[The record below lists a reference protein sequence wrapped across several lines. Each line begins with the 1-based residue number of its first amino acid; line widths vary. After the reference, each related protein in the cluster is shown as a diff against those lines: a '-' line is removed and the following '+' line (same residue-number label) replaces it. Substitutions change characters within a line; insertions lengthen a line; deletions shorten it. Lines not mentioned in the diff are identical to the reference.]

1 MKDENDTET
10 RGRGDRGRGR
20 HAEGP
25 GVKWIGRQKKEFLYA
40 KHPRVAVSPFLRVV
54 FFILHPSS
62 FILLLVPGPWS
73 PGPSSFILVY
83 VIVNTL
89 QDSLLTQTYAV
100 VQQKK

>member
-40 KHPRVAVSPFLRVV
+40 KHPRVPVSPFLRVV

-62 FILLLVPGPWS
+62 FFWSLVPGPLVLH
-73 PGPSSFILVY
+73 PSSLCMLSL
-83 VIVNTL
+83 TL
-89 QDSLLTQTYAV
+89 FKTLY
-100 VQQKK
+100 